1 MSDPGPIRRRIR
13 VTDAISSRRHTVE
26 QQKPIDSGTAKS
38 GRRSFNEAA
47 HKLSHWPVG
56 PAPTRERAPSDA
68 FRAATDDDRDVVAH
82 ASKAVLALGALGVV
96 YGDLGTSPLYT
107 VQTLFSHQYAD
118 TVHKT
123 PVGVYGVTSLVF
135 WALIVIASIKYA
147 GVIMRAHNRGDGG
160 IMALAALIRR
170 KRIPRSALLV
180 TLGLL
185 GAGLFLGDGMITP
198 AITVTSSVEGL
209 KVATP
214 GVAHYVVPIALVILV
229 GLFLVQKFGT
239 GAVGWMFGPVL
250 LLWFTT
256 IGVLGASQ
264 IVQHP
269 GVLEALSPTYGARF
283 LFDHGVEAWLT
294 LGAVVLCVTG
304 AEALYADRGHFG
316 AGAIRTAWFTVV
328 LPAVMLSYLGQ
339 GALILAHP
347 GSTQHNFNP
356 FFQLA
361 PGWGQLP
368 LVVLATASS
377 VIASQ
382 SVISGAFSVARQA
395 VQLGF
400 LPRLR
405 VVHTS
410 ETEGQIYVPSV
421 NWALMVGVIVLV
433 LVFRSANRLTDLYGM
448 AVTGTFVLDT
458 TLFIA
463 VAHALWRIS
472 TWKLACLGALFW
484 IVELSFFSSN
494 LTKIPHGAWIP
505 LLVGLAIATV
515 MSVWRQG
522 REVITRNR
530 EAREG
535 SLQDFLVELCEADP
549 PIVRLPG
556 TAIFL
561 APSKATTPLA
571 LRAQI
576 EHYRAFQEK
585 VVIAS
590 LDPIPIPHVDEA
602 DRYVS
607 ERVGKGLFKIV
618 HVTIRVGYRDPQNIP
633 QHLSLARKHGMLDRN
648 LDLEHASYFIS
659 RMTIKPE
666 SGNPGMPRWRKR
678 LFVLMAR
685 NSSSPID
692 HFGLP
697 GNRTVLTGSQ
707 IVL

>member
-1 MSDPGPIRRRIR
+1 MTTPRHRRR
-13 VTDAISSRRHTVE
+13 TLHEGAHKLPDDGGDPSSR
-26 QQKPIDSGTAKS
+26 SGAK
-38 GRRSFNEAA
+38 SFNEAA
-47 HKLSHWPVG
+47 HKLHYWPAG
-56 PAPTRERAPSDA
+56 SAPAREEDVPSEKI
-68 FRAATDDDRDVVAH
+68 RAATDDERDVVAH
-82 ASKAVLALGALGVV
+82 AGRLVLALGALGVV
-96 YGDLGTSPLYT
+96 FGDLGTSPLYT
-107 VQTLFSHQYAD
+107 FQTIFKAHDYHA
-118 TVHKT
+118 VHT
-123 PVGVYGVTSLVF
+123 NGAGVYGITSLVF
-135 WALIVIASIKYA
+135 WALIIIASIKYA

-160 IMALAALIRR
+160 VMALAALIRR
-170 KRIPRSALLV
+170 KRIPRAALLV

-198 AITVTSSVEGL
+198 AITVTSAVEGL
-209 KVATP
+209 QVATP
-214 GVAHYVVPIALVILV
+214 GVSHLVIPISLVILV
-229 GLFLVQKFGT
+229 CLFLVQRFGT
-239 GAVGWMFGPVL
+239 GAVGGLFGPLL
-250 LLWFTT
+250 LLWFTV

-264 IVQHP
+264 VVQHP
-269 GVLEALSPTYGARF
+269 GVLQGLSPTYGARF

-316 AGAIRTAWFTVV
+316 AGPIRIAWFAVV

-347 GSTQHNFNP
+347 ASTRASDFSP

-361 PGWGQLP
+361 PEWGQLP

-377 VIASQ
+377 VVASQ

-421 NWALMVGVIVLV
+421 NWALMIGVVVLV

-463 VAHALWRIS
+463 VAHALWRIR

-494 LTKIPHGAWIP
+494 LTKIPTGAWIP
-505 LLVGLAIATV
+505 LLVGVAIATT

-522 REVITRNR
+522 RELITRRR
-530 EAREG
+530 EAAEG
-535 SLQDFLVELCEADP
+535 SLQEFLVELCEADP

-571 LRAQI
+571 LRAQV

-590 LDPIPIPHVDEA
+590 IDPIPIPHVDEG
-602 DRYVS
+602 DRYVAQ
-607 ERVGKGLFKIV
+607 RVGQGLFKIV
-618 HVTIRVGYRDPQNIP
+618 HVTIRVGYRDGQNIP
-633 QHLSLARKHGMLDRN
+633 EHLKLARKRGKLERN

-666 SGNPGMPRWRKR
+666 TGNPGMPRWRKR
-678 LFVLMAR
+678 LFVIMAR